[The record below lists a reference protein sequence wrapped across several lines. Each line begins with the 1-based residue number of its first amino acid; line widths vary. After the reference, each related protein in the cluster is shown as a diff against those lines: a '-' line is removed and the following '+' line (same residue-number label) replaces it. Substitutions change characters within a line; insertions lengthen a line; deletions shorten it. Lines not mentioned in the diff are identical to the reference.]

1 MKKVLILVLGIFL
14 GGSAMAQDLIFQHL
28 ARPESVFIPQYRAVS
43 CKFTQNKTI
52 PSTQTVIE
60 SGGKFRFNAS
70 SGVVFETLY
79 PVVNTAVYATD
90 KDKRLGA
97 LIAAIARKDYTY
109 LNNNFELFYI
119 RNGVSWRLALK
130 PKVASRASGI
140 MESIIIAGGK
150 YIEQI
155 DIKTPR
161 SGNMK
166 ITFSECSA
174 Y

>member
-1 MKKVLILVLGIFL
+1 
-14 GGSAMAQDLIFQHL
+14 MAQDLIFQHL
-28 ARPESVFIPQYRAVS
+28 ARPDSVFIPQYKAVS

-52 PSTQTVIE
+52 PNTDTVIE
-60 SGGKFRFNAS
+60 SGGRFRFNAS

-79 PVVNTAVYATD
+79 PVVNTTVYATD
-90 KDKRLGA
+90 KDKKLGA

-130 PKVASRASGI
+130 PKVASKASGI

-150 YIEQI
+150 YIDQI
-155 DIKTPR
+155 DIRTPK

-166 ITFSECSA
+166 INFTECSA

>member
-1 MKKVLILVLGIFL
+1 M
-14 GGSAMAQDLIFQHL
+14 
-28 ARPESVFIPQYRAVS
+28 
-43 CKFTQNKTI
+43 
-52 PSTQTVIE
+52 
-60 SGGKFRFNAS
+60 
-70 SGVVFETLY
+70 
-79 PVVNTAVYATD
+79 
-90 KDKRLGA
+90 
-97 LIAAIARKDYTY
+97 IAAIARKDYTY

>member
-1 MKKVLILVLGIFL
+1 MKKFLFLAAGILIS
-14 GGSAMAQDLIFQHL
+14 GSAMAQDLIFQHL
-28 ARPESVFIPQYRAVS
+28 ARPDSVFIPQYKAVA

-52 PSTQTVIE
+52 PNTDTVIE
-60 SGGKFRFNAS
+60 SGGRFRFNAS

-79 PVVNTAVYATD
+79 PVVNTTVYATD
-90 KDKRLGA
+90 KDKKLGA

-130 PKVASRASGI
+130 PKVASKASGI

-150 YIEQI
+150 YIDQI
-155 DIKTPR
+155 DIRTPK

-166 ITFSECSA
+166 INFTECSA